1 MFRLNLCGAKF
12 RPWMKGLRSLLHI
25 AVLARVSLVVGGG
38 VRRDGSVTMILLLA
52 EVSGGEGNTNF
63 PIELPVE

>member
-25 AVLARVSLVVGGG
+25 AVLARVSLVVGGESEARWECDDDIVAG
-38 VRRDGSVTMILLLA
+38 
-52 EVSGGEGNTNF
+52 
-63 PIELPVE
+63 